1 MGFKIPSREATIIM
15 SDEFEGAE
23 AVCRLDVPLGM
34 FLEMQDFENNMD
46 VAFKKFGDE
55 IVVSWNL
62 ETNEGE
68 PIAPSGDGMKQLT
81 VQLATQLI
89 GDWGEQI
96 SNPTESVSE

>member
-1 MGFKIPSREATIIM
+1 MGFKIPSR
-15 SDEFEGAE
+15 E

-68 PIAPSGDGMKQLT
+68 PIEPSGDGMKQLT